1 MIGRNLLRKIIVT
14 SCFLA
19 CFAWSK
25 QSLSHAACYDKNKV
39 KAYIENILEATL
51 LSVGIS
57 TDVGLVQLFKNKDDG
72 FMIIITSPDDEELA
86 CPLVTGTDWYSIENP
101 VENKGNSF

>member
-1 MIGRNLLRKIIVT
+1 MLHKTIFAI
-14 SCFLA
+14 CFLA